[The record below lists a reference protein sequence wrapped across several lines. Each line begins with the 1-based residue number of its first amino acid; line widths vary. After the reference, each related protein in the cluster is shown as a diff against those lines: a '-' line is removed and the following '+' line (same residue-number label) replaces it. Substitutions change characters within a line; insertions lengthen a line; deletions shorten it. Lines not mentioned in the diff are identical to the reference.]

1 MRYEYKVITLKGSVW
16 GGKPEKKDQQFQSAL
31 NQLGMLGW
39 QLVGVTPI
47 AQNVQAFLKREK

>member
-16 GGKPEKKDQQFQSAL
+16 GGKTEKKDTDFEREL

-39 QLVGVTPI
+39 ALVGVTPHG
-47 AQNVQAFLKREK
+47 QNVQAFLRREK